1 MVRYKEIISNRN
13 SIVNVI
19 NKRKGANG
27 SITSELTVIVSTL
40 NKISINVGKNVTQK
54 IPRTMKS
61 PMDYLGNNNEH
72 SFLITPTIPMEIS
85 DIFSMLKIGK
95 SIGPN
100 SFPTKLLNI
109 LSPHV
114 SLPLSQKINESLQSG
129 SFPTKSNCPK

>member
-27 SITSELTVIVSTL
+27 NITSELTVIVSTL
-40 NKISINVGKNVTQK
+40 NKFSINVGKNVTQK

-109 LSPHV
+109 LSPHM
-114 SLPLSQKINESLQSG
+114 SLPLSQIINESLQSG
-129 SFPTKSNCPK
+129 SFPTKSNWPK